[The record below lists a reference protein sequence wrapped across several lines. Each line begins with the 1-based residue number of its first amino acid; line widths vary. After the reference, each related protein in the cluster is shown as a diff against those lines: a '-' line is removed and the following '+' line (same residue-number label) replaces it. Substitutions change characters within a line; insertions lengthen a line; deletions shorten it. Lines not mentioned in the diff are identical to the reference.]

1 MPGCSCV
8 LGALAVSQWHVTA
21 ASPLV
26 KNVCFHSSCVQL
38 PNNVPRA
45 FSADLKCIRPFLF
58 PSVKRHGRL
67 GRSSSRPGRRRMT
80 RSDLGDYC
88 YTRQKKCYMFVKSC
102 LSSMSFCVGYR
113 SAPGQDTGVDGCT
126 TNRLC
131 IASKPPS
138 EHDGMSSLGGCC
150 SPLAPALPHSHV
162 NVPKCRPRPQPD
174 KEMSCVPKWRF
185 ISKQEVD
192 YCSLALCR
200 WRALI
205 AL

>member
-138 EHDGMSSLGGCC
+138 EHDGMSSLGGCP
-150 SPLAPALPHSHV
+150 SRLRSLTRMWMYPSVGPALSPIKKWAASLNGDSLV
-162 NVPKCRPRPQPD
+162 NK
-174 KEMSCVPKWRF
+174 KW
-185 ISKQEVD
+185 ITVV
-192 YCSLALCR
+192 
-200 WRALI
+200 
-205 AL
+205 